1 MPIALLA
8 IPRHLGYLALGALI
22 GGESMGVPL
31 PGESALIAAAVLA
44 HQGRLHLGAVVGVAA
59 TAAIVGDNLGYLLGR
74 RGGRRLLDGPGP
86 LRERRRRFL
95 HRGERFFARHGAKA
109 VFLGRWVPG
118 LRASAAWLAGTNKMP
133 WKTFFLWNALG
144 GLAWSM
150 SVGLIGFTLG
160 AAGARVLE
168 RAGLTG
174 LLAALV
180 VAAGVLAWIWRRRT
194 R

>member
-1 MPIALLA
+1 M
-8 IPRHLGYLALGALI
+8 
-22 GGESMGVPL
+22 
-31 PGESALIAAAVLA
+31 
-44 HQGRLHLGAVVGVAA
+44 
-59 TAAIVGDNLGYLLGR
+59 
-74 RGGRRLLDGPGP
+74 
-86 LRERRRRFL
+86 
-95 HRGERFFARHGAKA
+95 
-109 VFLGRWVPG
+109 FLGRWVPG

-168 RAGLTG
+168 RAGLAG